1 MDKLQ
6 KLMDYVLAHKD
17 IYIEELD
24 ERYTDPET
32 FLVLNFMRIMAVHQN
47 ERNLKI
53 RCTLS
58 EMFRE
63 SGALVH
69 IVQTST
75 VAANY
80 MIANT
85 DQFIKDVFKDEPR
98 YAEACMGMV
107 SAHGDKVDQYMGYWR
122 RAGLLTTKAQIIYFL
137 TYTKL
142 LGDTPKHESA
152 KWVVDNYN
160 DFAHLLP

>member
-6 KLMDYVLAHKD
+6 KLMDYALAHKD
-17 IYIEELD
+17 IYVEELD

-53 RCTLS
+53 RFTLS

-69 IVQTST
+69 IVQTNT

-98 YAEACMGMV
+98 YAASCMGMI
-107 SAHGDKVDQYMGYWR
+107 SAHGDKVEQYMGYWR

>member
-1 MDKLQ
+1 MNKLQ
-6 KLMDYVLAHKD
+6 DLMDYVLAHKD

-32 FLVLNFMRIMAVHQN
+32 FLVLNFMTIMAVHQN
-47 ERNLKI
+47 ERNLQI
-53 RCTLS
+53 RS
-58 EMFRE
+58 DISMMFRE
-63 SGALVH
+63 SGALKNV
-69 IVQTST
+69 VQTST
-75 VAANY
+75 VATMY
-80 MIANT
+80 MLANT
-85 DQFIKDVFKDEPR
+85 DQFIRDVFKDEPR
-98 YAEACMGMV
+98 YAASCMGMI

-160 DFAHLLP
+160 QYAHLLP

>member
-1 MDKLQ
+1 MNKLQ
-6 KLMDYVLAHKD
+6 QLMDYTLAHKD

-24 ERYTDPET
+24 ERYSDPET

-53 RCTLS
+53 LLTIS
-58 EMFRE
+58 SMYRE
-63 SGALVH
+63 SGALKH

-75 VAANY
+75 VATMY
-80 MIANT
+80 MLANT
-85 DQFIKDVFKDEPR
+85 DQFIKDVFKDDPR
-98 YAEACMGMV
+98 YAAACMGMI
-107 SAHGDKVDQYMGYWR
+107 SAHGDKVEQYMGYWR

-142 LGDTPKHESA
+142 LGDTPKSKSA
-152 KWVVDNYN
+152 QWVVDNYN
-160 DFAHLLP
+160 TYAHLLP